1 MYKRKILM
9 FIIQK
14 TKHTDSADLPR
25 TFFDLLGP
33 RKHFIMFTNPNENLN
48 SKSSWKSEHKL
59 SQLRRYKTSKLC
71 RGKTFIIFGRC
82 SGGIREDIRS
92 KNEE

>member
-1 MYKRKILM
+1 
-9 FIIQK
+9 
-14 TKHTDSADLPR
+14 
-25 TFFDLLGP
+25 
-33 RKHFIMFTNPNENLN
+33 MFTNPNENLN

-92 KNEE
+92 ENRKHMTSRYADQGHKSMVRTHFSR

>member
-1 MYKRKILM
+1 
-9 FIIQK
+9 
-14 TKHTDSADLPR
+14 
-25 TFFDLLGP
+25 
-33 RKHFIMFTNPNENLN
+33 MFTNPNENLN
-48 SKSSWKSEHKL
+48 SKSSWKSEHRL

-92 KNEE
+92 KNEDKVKWLTLAFRKLPLI